1 MSGDT
6 KKIVAG
12 TISLILA
19 ILFFSGWLQDLWG
32 GIFDFNK
39 LAGTFPEWFN
49 AHKNGMGA
57 KGGFLFALTLV
68 PSVMLALGMVAV
80 FEHYGALFAASKLLN
95 PILKPIMGIPGST
108 AISLI
113 ASLQSTDAGAST
125 TRMLRDENKISE
137 KELLIFAAFQFSAGA
152 MITNFL
158 ASMAPLFVSIV
169 DSTGRGVPTSIATC
183 LGVILLFKFV
193 GANIMRLYVRIF
205 VK

>member
-1 MSGDT
+1 MNGDT
-6 KKIVAG
+6 RKTVVGA
-12 TISLILA
+12 ISLIFA

-39 LAGTFPEWFN
+39 LAGTFPAWFQS
-49 AHKNGMGA
+49 HTNGTGA

-80 FEHYGALFAASKLLN
+80 FEKYGALFAATKLLN
-95 PILKPIMGIPGST
+95 PILKPLMGISGST

-125 TRMLRDENKISE
+125 AKILKDENKITD

-152 MITNFL
+152 MVTNFL
-158 ASMAPLFVSIV
+158 SSMAPLFVAIV
-169 DSTGRGVPTSIATC
+169 DPTSGKGIPTS
-183 LGVILLFKFV
+183 
-193 GANIMRLYVRIF
+193 
-205 VK
+205 